1 LKEKPKNTKQKRF
14 AEPFPPPALIDNQI
28 LYESTIPTLHKCYRA
43 TDLIENQNGQFRII
57 FAIGYQTIVPA
68 VEISDQTAAA
78 GIAPKQQIMGSSC
91 IFIREGNYTDIG
103 WPCGLAWLFLHRQ
116 LQMEIWQSIHVT
128 PSTDELSFK

>member
-43 TDLIENQNGQFRII
+43 TDLIENQDRQFRIK
-57 FAIGYQTIVPA
+57 FAIGYQAIVPV
-68 VEISDQTAAA
+68 VEMSDLTAAA
-78 GIAPKQQIMGSSC
+78 GIGPKQQIMGSSC

-103 WPCGLAWLFLHRQ
+103 RPCRLAWLILHRQ
-116 LQMEIWQSIHVT
+116 LQMEIWQSIQVT
-128 PSTDELSFK
+128 PSTGKLSFK